1 MSEQT
6 GTAGGPLDSL
16 GVSVMGDH
24 RYSALMIVQA
34 DLHNPRLACVDLLGI
49 LQFTNEIPSILD

>member
-1 MSEQT
+1 
-6 GTAGGPLDSL
+6 
-16 GVSVMGDH
+16 MGDH

-34 DLHNPRLACVDLLGI
+34 DLHNPQLACVDLLGI